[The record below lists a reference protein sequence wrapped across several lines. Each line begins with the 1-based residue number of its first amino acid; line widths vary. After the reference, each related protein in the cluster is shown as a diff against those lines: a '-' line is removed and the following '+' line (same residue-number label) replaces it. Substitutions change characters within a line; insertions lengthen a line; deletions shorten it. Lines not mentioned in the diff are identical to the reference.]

1 MRIAEERA
9 GMGGQSSGDPLTG
22 AAPGGHRAPSRLA
35 ASLVLLALLGCGDDP
50 LDSDRTDSV
59 GDAGPRADVGP
70 LVDTG
75 PGRDGGEPA
84 DLGATPPGVEPLF
97 GPSTPLSPALS
108 EDTGSARI
116 TRFADRGRD
125 RHARETGPGFESY
138 EHYLT
143 WYWEDRT
150 IGVTVTDT
158 VGHGGSEIRFD
169 VVTPHKLDARE
180 ARLFF
185 MGRNTVAEYCDNGPL
200 EPIHPDGSPMAADE
214 YAAADPDQTFH
225 YAKTIT
231 RYQHPLTCAFDDLAP
246 GQRIEIEISQFL
258 ESPNNGRENY
268 YGTTFLYIVGEGL
281 VPWEATGPEAEP
293 GCCALNGVSAD
304 SLPVPVERRLGGDTT
319 THRNESNEPNEL
331 FLQMATNTAPENA
344 QPFMQG
350 RRLVHSSVVD
360 GRHDENPVENPPL
373 TEVAGLAGPA
383 FINESC
389 SSCHVRNG
397 RALPAPVGQE
407 LPQWVFRV
415 GDGDGG
421 PDPLR
426 GVVLQP
432 RAPGGLSPE
441 GNVRL
446 GEWVEV
452 DGLRSPTFVYEG
464 GAPAHVSPRISPQLV
479 GMGLLEAI
487 PESLIAALA
496 DPDDADG
503 DGISGRMHVVREV
516 GGPLRLG
523 RFGYKASQPT
533 IRQQVAAALRTDM
546 GVTSSVFPTQD
557 CVTEGCDGE
566 TSPIADARLDELT
579 LYIALL
585 GVRPQAAHDGA
596 GETAFVEVGCASCHV
611 QTFETSPFAPL
622 AELRQQTIH
631 PYTDLLLHDM
641 GPGLADTLVDGDA
654 APQEWRTT
662 PLWGLGKSAGV
673 AGGSAYLHD
682 GRARTLDEAIR
693 WHGGEADG
701 AREAYEALSAGER
714 EALLAFLRSL

>member
-1 MRIAEERA
+1 MRT
-9 GMGGQSSGDPLTG
+9 LTFLTVLC
-22 AAPGGHRAPSRLA
+22 LA
-35 ASLVLLALLGCGDDP
+35 ACSDPADDAP
-50 LDSDRTDSV
+50 
-59 GDAGPRADVGP
+59 DAGPGMDGAIDPTVDSGP
-70 LVDTG
+70 LPDG
-75 PGRDGGEPA
+75 ASPDLGGE
-84 DLGATPPGVEPLF
+84 TPPGVEPLF
-97 GPSTPLSPALS
+97 GPSTPLNPALS
-108 EDTGSARI
+108 EDTGSALI

-125 RHARETGPGFESY
+125 RHARETGPGFEIY

-200 EPIHPDGSPMAADE
+200 EPVHPDGSPMDPGA

-225 YAKTIT
+225 YRKTVT
-231 RYQHPLTCAFDDLAP
+231 HYQHPLTCAFDDLAV

-268 YGTTFLYIVGEGL
+268 YGTTFLYVVGEGL

-304 SLPVPVERRLGGDTT
+304 SMPVPVERRLGGGTT
-319 THRNESNEPNEL
+319 THRNESNEPDNL

-350 RRLVHSSVVD
+350 RRLIHSSVLD
-360 GRHDENPVENPPL
+360 GTHDENPTGNPPL
-373 TEVAGLAGPA
+373 EETMGLAGDA
-383 FINESC
+383 YINTSC
-389 SSCHVRNG
+389 TSCHVRNG
-397 RALPAPVGQE
+397 RALPAEVGQP
-407 LPQWVFRV
+407 LPQWVFKV
-415 GDGDGG
+415 GAADGG
-421 PDPLR
+421 PDAVR
-426 GVVLQP
+426 GAVLQP
-432 RAPGGLSPE
+432 SGSSSE

-446 GEWVEV
+446 GEWVEA

-464 GAPAHVSPRISPQLV
+464 DAPAHVSGRISPQLV

-487 PESLIAALA
+487 PETLIAALA
-496 DPDDADG
+496 DPDDGDG
-503 DGISGRMHVVREV
+503 DGISGRMHVVPEI

-533 IRQQVAAALRTDM
+533 IRQQIAAALQTDM
-546 GVTSSVFPTQD
+546 GVTTSVFPAHD
-557 CVTEGCDGE
+557 CVGDGCGGD
-566 TSPIADARLDELT
+566 TSPLSDESLDALT

-596 GETAFVEVGCASCHV
+596 GETVFMELGCASCHV
-611 QTFETSPFAPL
+611 QTFETSPYAPL

-641 GPGLADTLVDGDA
+641 GPGLADTLIDGDA
-654 APQEWRTT
+654 DPQEWRTT

-673 AGGSAYLHD
+673 AGGEAYLHD
-682 GRARTLDEAIR
+682 GRARTIDEAIR
-693 WHGGEADG
+693 WHGGEADA
-701 AREAYEALSAGER
+701 ARDAYEALSDGQR
-714 EALLAFLRSL
+714 DALLAFLRSL